1 MMLLPCFG
9 GLWVKFPPKSRIPT
23 MQESVSLDYVHGDK
37 HVSPGPILVA
47 GPRRFKWYDISTL
60 ERPVPADVETK
71 ARSHVAQANLDEA
84 SDLGFVVLHRCGL
97 DFYFLIACSWRGS
110 NEIWETVYA
119 IDRGDE
125 GFRAWPRPE
134 PHLPTFCVWEMGA
147 VAHESLAWRRY
158 LMSKRDD
165 AAREA
170 WFADRY

>member
-37 HVSPGPILVA
+37 HVSP
-47 GPRRFKWYDISTL
+47 L

-97 DFYFLIACSWRGS
+97 DFYFLIVCSWRGS

-119 IDRGDE
+119 
-125 GFRAWPRPE
+125 
-134 PHLPTFCVWEMGA
+134 
-147 VAHESLAWRRY
+147 
-158 LMSKRDD
+158 
-165 AAREA
+165 
-170 WFADRY
+170 